1 MKQATVRGYPIE
13 LGITA
18 SAPEIPPSHQLLT
31 PEQQN
36 PRTQSGP
43 LETYGRGRIV
53 ESATVGPWIQID
65 HDREHVPAASGD

>member
-31 PEQQN
+31 PEQQKY
-36 PRTQSGP
+36 RTQSGP
-43 LETYGRGRIV
+43 ATYGRETGLSKRDGQAV
-53 ESATVGPWIQID
+53 DSD
-65 HDREHVPAASGD
+65 